1 MAVAHTGCEICISGK
16 KGIRPMLIE
25 RTLFTRFN
33 MDGYRIATVSR
44 VRTCYRHGT
53 AYSQQTRR
61 VDPIVAI
68 RRFRRRR
75 STARYRG
82 SLRKPVNLHDAST
95 PGATTRC
102 IVRTYGLPHPAM
114 NTQMDLQSSVLRLW
128 RAPDL
133 RRNDRLWSSEC
144 SAVGNPHEPSFSFQ
158 RLFTSLV
165 MPP

>member
-1 MAVAHTGCEICISGK
+1 MAAIA
-16 KGIRPMLIE
+16 
-25 RTLFTRFN
+25 RTYGLPHLTSN
-33 MDGYRIATVSR
+33 MA
-44 VRTCYRHGT
+44 
-53 AYSQQTRR
+53 
-61 VDPIVAI
+61 P
-68 RRFRRRR
+68 
-75 STARYRG
+75 
-82 SLRKPVNLHDAST
+82 
-95 PGATTRC
+95 